1 MSNTQSVL
9 LVGAGGV
16 WGRPLLDQFIKQ
28 KSSFKRIAILAR
40 DENHA
45 EKFSDAKSQGVEI
58 VLGSF
63 LDSASYKG
71 FDVVMSLVGNA
82 LLRLQPAMIQAA
94 SAGGVTHFYPGEW
107 NSDIDQ
113 PEIANMRYFRDEQAT
128 RAQCHATAQENPNFK
143 YTIFITGIFTE
154 WTLMFGWDHEKKSA
168 VVYGDPKKRIG
179 STSIP
184 DIARYTVDSL
194 LIPFKA
200 DDNAFPNRRTLRV
213 QGGSKPYGEL
223 VADLEAARG
232 IKYTV
237 EYRDPAEALQLQ
249 EKARQG
255 GDEAG
260 EMFWSIR
267 TLPASGYGVADGV
280 EKGKLDNRLFNFT
293 PETQTET
300 LMRFWG
306 GQK

>member
-1 MSNTQSVL
+1 MPGTLSVL
-9 LVGAGGV
+9 LVGAGGA
-16 WGRPLLDQFIKQ
+16 WGRPLLEQFIKQ
-28 KSSFKRIAILAR
+28 KSSFKRVAVLAR
-40 DENHA
+40 DQNHA
-45 EKFSDAKSQGVEI
+45 EKFSDAKAQGVEI

-63 LDSASYKG
+63 LDSAPYKG
-71 FDVVMSLVGNA
+71 FDVVMSLVGNP

-94 SAGGVTHFYPGEW
+94 SAAGVTHFYPGEW

-113 PEIANMRYFRDEQAT
+113 PEIANMRYFRDKQAT

-168 VVYGDPKKRIG
+168 VVFGDSSKRIG

-200 DDNAFPNRRTLRV
+200 DGGAFPNRRTIRA

-223 VADLEAARG
+223 VADLEEARG
-232 IKYTV
+232 MKYSV
-237 EYRDPAEALQLQ
+237 EYRDRAEALKLQ
-249 EKARQG
+249 EQARQQ

-280 EKGKLDNRLFNFT
+280 EEGKLDNDLFDFT
-293 PETQTET
+293 PETQKET
-300 LMRFWG
+300 FERFWS